1 MKKIDLTTLLI
12 PIVYFIAGA
21 SSLAGVA
28 TTFFYKDELE
38 LTLEQLGI
46 LSSVAI
52 IPWSI
57 KPVYGIFSDRVPL
70 RGLRRKPYLILSGF
84 LESLGYLSL
93 ATWVEGFWGVL
104 VAELISALGFA
115 LADVIVDGVVAERSK
130 THAAAGKLQSICR
143 AAIMT
148 GALIVAYS
156 SGVLTESI
164 GARRV
169 FLLTATL
176 PLCTSLIA
184 IFLKELPVGIT
195 AWNWK
200 QTWSN
205 FKRALIPA
213 ILWSALFL
221 FIWRSTPTSG
231 GAFSYYLIDELHFD
245 PEFFGRLAVI
255 SRFMG
260 IAGVLIFRKWLIAI
274 PLKRLLFT
282 IVIASIVLSLPT
294 LGLVYGWYN
303 ILGVSPKLFAMADTL
318 ITAPLSEIGFLPL
331 LVLVARICPK
341 GIEATVFAVLAS
353 IMNIGLAISD
363 MGGAAL
369 VHLFDVHQATET
381 LAANYTNLDKV
392 LWIAILSSV
401 LPLPLLPFLPD
412 TRAEEEKREQGIP
425 SGIEAGITGSTIA

>member
-1 MKKIDLTTLLI
+1 MKRPDLTTLLI
-12 PIVYFIAGA
+12 PFVYFIAGA

-28 TTFFYKDELE
+28 TTFFYKDDLG

-57 KPVYGIFSDRVPL
+57 KPIYGIISDRVPL

-84 LESLGYLSL
+84 LGSLGYLSL

-115 LADVIVDGVVAERSK
+115 MADVIVDGVVAERSK
-130 THAAAGKLQSICR
+130 THKAAGKLQSICR

-148 GALIVAYS
+148 GALVVAYS

-169 FLLTATL
+169 FLLTAML
-176 PLCTSLIA
+176 PLFTSLIA
-184 IFLKELPVGIT
+184 IFLKELPVGMT
-195 AWNWK
+195 VWDWR
-200 QTWSN
+200 QTWAN
-205 FKRALIPA
+205 FKKALQPA

-245 PEFFGRLAVI
+245 PEFFGTLAVI

-274 PLKRLLFT
+274 PLKRLLLG
-282 IVIASIVLSLPT
+282 IVIASIILSMPS
-294 LGLVYGWYN
+294 LGLVYGWYTL
-303 ILGVSPKLFAMADTL
+303 LGVSPKFFAMADTL
-318 ITAPLSEIGFLPL
+318 ISAPLSEIGFLPL
-331 LVLVARICPK
+331 LVLVARVCPK

-369 VHLFDVHQATET
+369 VHFFDVHQATET
-381 LAANYTNLDKV
+381 LAANYDNLDKV

-401 LPLPLLPFLPD
+401 LPLPLLPFLPE
-412 TRAEEEKREQGIP
+412 TRAEEEIEDVGIP
-425 SGIEAGITGSTIA
+425 SGIEPGIGGTTIA